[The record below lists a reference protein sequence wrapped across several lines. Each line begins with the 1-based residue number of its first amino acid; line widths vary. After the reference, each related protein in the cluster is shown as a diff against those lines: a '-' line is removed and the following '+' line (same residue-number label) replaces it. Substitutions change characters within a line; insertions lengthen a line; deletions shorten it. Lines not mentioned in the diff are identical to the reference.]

1 MKNLLLSL
9 TFILISLFSI
19 SVHAQEWKTLDKDDF
34 SIEYPETW
42 VINEAGMMGTIF
54 ILFSPLSDEK
64 DEFRENVNLVT
75 EDISAY
81 DIDMDQYI
89 EISTSQ
95 IKKLINKGKV
105 IESERMNNGDLIFHK
120 LIFSGEQGEFDLIF
134 EVYTYLLDGK
144 AYVLTFTA
152 EKDQFK
158 AFKEVGEQILDSF
171 LLN

>member
-1 MKNLLLSL
+1 MKNLRLSL
-9 TFILISLFSI
+9 TFILISIFSNSI
-19 SVHAQEWKTLDKDDF
+19 YSQEWKTLDKEGF
-34 SIEYPETW
+34 SIDYPESW
-42 VINEAGMMGTIF
+42 VLNEAGTMGTIF

-64 DEFRENVNLVT
+64 DEFRENINLVT

-95 IKKLINKGKV
+95 LKKYINNGKV
-105 IESERMNNGDLIFHK
+105 IESERIDNGDLTFHK
-120 LIFSGEQGEFDLIF
+120 LIFSGEQGQFDLIF
-134 EVYTYLLDGK
+134 EVYTFLLDGT
-144 AYVLTFTA
+144 AYVLTFTT

-158 AFKEVGEQILDSF
+158 EFKEVGEQILDSF